1 MNEQFTFNYGF
12 KEEPIHTINFIKS
25 RICEQENIVYLDKP
39 NIENS
44 DMLDL
49 GDGHRITTSFSRL
62 SIHSFFYSP
71 FNKKCTIKALFDL
84 LNNSFY
90 SDESKFHIIRIYSK
104 IKKVYNV
111 FSKIARNIRWNKM
124 KKFDNSFDLC
134 MNDLC
139 DYKKTTLIEIAE
151 DNARYIFRISDM
163 IKIFNNALTNNY
175 EMFAEPQQVKNPY
188 TNKELSTHNLYN
200 IYYTI
205 KYSTI
210 VMPILLHLFFLSKF
224 DLDDFLLN
232 NEEKIRDMTIMSYIK
247 NISKKKINK
256 LIYEMFLQYP
266 SCFRLKVD
274 DDFPM
279 DKINVIFLPFV
290 KLYIQIKYT
299 LSRVKK
305 TRLTFILK
313 NKLILFCKH
322 APLFGRKIIKITN
335 NKKIFYFNSDC
346 KTFDEL
352 KMNTFKRIELIN
364 FAYDTDEDSDSE
376 SQIENESEIESESQI
391 ENESEIE
398 SESESETNNDE
409 TNNDEMNNDETNNDE
424 NQPTQSIQQTSIMNV
439 QYNSNIERY
448 MSRQL
453 FYNSNINHDSSII
466 QYYND
471 PISLYHHN
479 NNDDNDIAN
488 NDNISENM
496 EEELNDDEYE
506 EEMRRFPY
514 NYDSH

>member
-90 SDESKFHIIRIYSK
+90 SDESKIHIIRIYSK

-247 NISKKKINK
+247 NISKKKNK
-256 LIYEMFLQYP
+256 
-266 SCFRLKVD
+266 
-274 DDFPM
+274 
-279 DKINVIFLPFV
+279 
-290 KLYIQIKYT
+290 
-299 LSRVKK
+299 
-305 TRLTFILK
+305 
-313 NKLILFCKH
+313 
-322 APLFGRKIIKITN
+322 
-335 NKKIFYFNSDC
+335 
-346 KTFDEL
+346 
-352 KMNTFKRIELIN
+352 
-364 FAYDTDEDSDSE
+364 
-376 SQIENESEIESESQI
+376 
-391 ENESEIE
+391 
-398 SESESETNNDE
+398 
-409 TNNDEMNNDETNNDE
+409 
-424 NQPTQSIQQTSIMNV
+424 
-439 QYNSNIERY
+439 
-448 MSRQL
+448 
-453 FYNSNINHDSSII
+453 
-466 QYYND
+466 
-471 PISLYHHN
+471 
-479 NNDDNDIAN
+479 
-488 NDNISENM
+488 
-496 EEELNDDEYE
+496 
-506 EEMRRFPY
+506 
-514 NYDSH
+514 